1 MIQPVE
7 VKKEALRWYGHF
19 LASSINGDA
28 FFPKDVRFIGKIK
41 PSDTLKDFPKIQRD
55 LENLRQESKDS
66 IGYGY
71 RIDFIKRKDKKI
83 GEQLFPDR
91 IYFDTDSDYLKFLGK
106 EKEFERFLRVTHKI
120 INEIPNLKPWI
131 INNPQ
136 KVIDNFEKW
145 DDLLKVCKYFI
156 RNPRPNLYIR
166 ELPLDIST
174 KFIESN
180 QAIIRTLLDILIVTN
195 VNIDESDFEKR
206 FNLKTRE
213 ELIRIRVLDE
223 KLANKLFF
231 GISDLSIPV
240 SQFVSLNIPCK
251 RVFALENH
259 TSFSTF
265 SNLFNF
271 LTLPHLAD
279 SIAIFGK
286 GFGIGLLKNAKWLSD
301 KEIIYWGDIDAHG
314 FQILSQIRGYFPQ
327 TKSCMMD
334 FDTFNDFKDLTIS
347 GVDTNVS
354 ELAHLTPEEHQ
365 LFTYLLENKDR
376 NRLEQEKI
384 PHSYAVQ
391 KILDTT
397 MEKIPMK
404 KSVDQSIPSTVDP
417 R

>member
-1 MIQPVE
+1 MIQPGE
-7 VKKEALRWYGHF
+7 IKKEALRWYFDF
-19 LASSINGDA
+19 LAASIQGES
-28 FFPKDVRFIGKIK
+28 FFPKDLRFIGKIK
-41 PSDTLKDFPKIQRD
+41 PSETLKDFPKIQKE

-83 GEQLFPDR
+83 GEQYFPDR
-91 IYFDTDSDYLKFLGK
+91 IYFDTPSDYLKFIGK
-106 EKEFERFLRVTHKI
+106 EKEFERFLRVSHKI
-120 INEIPNLKPWI
+120 TIEIPDLNSWI
-131 INNPQ
+131 IVHPQ

-145 DDLLKVCKYFI
+145 DDLLKVCKFFI
-156 RNPRPNLYIR
+156 KNPRPNLYIR

-174 KFIESN
+174 KFVEGN
-180 QAIIRTLLDILIVTN
+180 QAIIRTLLDTLIADH
-195 VNIDESDFEKR
+195 VNNDERDFEKH
-206 FNLKTRE
+206 FTLKTRE
-213 ELIRIRVLDE
+213 ELIRIRILDE
-223 KLANKLFF
+223 QLAKKLFF
-231 GISDLSIPV
+231 GVNDFSIPI

-259 TSFSTF
+259 TNFTNF

-271 LTLPHLAD
+271 LTLPHLTD

-286 GFGIGLLKNAKWLSD
+286 GFQIGLLKNVQWLSD

-327 TKSCMMD
+327 TRSCMMD

-365 LFTYLLENKDR
+365 LFTYLLEKKER

-384 PHSYAVQ
+384 PHSYAVK
-391 KILDTT
+391 KILETT
-397 MEKIPMK
+397 MEKLP
-404 KSVDQSIPSTVDP
+404 
-417 R
+417 